1 MPRDPGESL
10 ILNVDDNEAIRRY
23 RTELLTD
30 AGYSVREA
38 CDGADALRLLGVL
51 QPRVVLLDVH
61 MPGLDG
67 FDVCH
72 QIKHNPLTRHIA
84 VLHVTCERT
93 DATDWTRGL
102 ASGADSYLIEPI
114 DPSVLIAVV
123 RALLMR
129 QDADVSA
136 REAEAR
142 TQKALQ
148 EREQKYRDLFDYA
161 TDILYTFDI
170 DGRVTAVNRTGE
182 EIMGVRERDVV
193 GRPFTDCVSP
203 ESQAAI
209 RERFRLE
216 RSGQRTRPAEIEILG
231 QDGTRIPVEL
241 RSRPVMRDGH
251 LVEIQASAHDI
262 RERKSMQSQLSR
274 TQKLEA
280 LGRMAAGIAHD
291 FNNVLTIIYGCT
303 SAALD
308 ALPDDHIARGDV
320 QAIMDATNR
329 ATALSRQLLT
339 FGRQQMVQAS
349 ALELDALV
357 KNSVSLVE
365 HLIGAHVQLHVS
377 LGAGNA
383 QIFAEP
389 SQIEQVILNL
399 ALNGRDAM
407 PQGGDLT
414 ITTALID
421 ASPLDDDGRT
431 GSQSRWV
438 GLTVSDTGHGIDSET
453 MAHIF
458 EPFFTTKPND
468 LGTGLGLATVYGI
481 VTQSGGTIDVSSEPG
496 HGTRF
501 TIHLPVLPVPGPSTG
516 AESRHVRLPG
526 ITLPIA

>member
-23 RTELLTD
+23 RTEVLTD
-30 AGYSVREA
+30 AGYTVREA
-38 CDGADALRLLGVL
+38 HDGADALRLLGVV
-51 QPRVVLLDVH
+51 QPQLVLLDVH

-72 QIKHNPLTRHIA
+72 HIKHNPLTRHIA

-93 DATDWTRGL
+93 GAIDWTRGL
-102 ASGADSYLIEPI
+102 AIGADSYLIEPI
-114 DPSVLIAVV
+114 DPSVLVAVV
-123 RALLMR
+123 HALLAR
-129 QDADVSA
+129 QAIEAVA
-136 REAEAR
+136 REAEAQ

-148 EREQKYRDLFDYA
+148 EREQKYRDLFDNA
-161 TDILYTFDI
+161 TDILYTFDTS
-170 DGRVTAVNRTGE
+170 GRVTAVNRTGE
-182 EIMGVRERDVV
+182 DITGLRERDLV
-193 GRPFTDCVSP
+193 GRPFTDCVAP
-203 ESQAAI
+203 EFHSAV
-209 RERFRLE
+209 RERFRFE

-241 RSRPVMRDGH
+241 RSRPIMRDGH

-262 RERKSMQSQLSR
+262 RERRAMQSQIMR

-280 LGRMAAGIAHD
+280 LGRMAAGVAHD

-308 ALPDDHIARGDV
+308 ALPEDHIARGDV
-320 QAIMDATNR
+320 LAIMNATNR

-339 FGRQQMVQAS
+339 FGRQQKLQAR
-349 ALELDALV
+349 AFELDTLV
-357 KNSVSLVE
+357 KSSVSLVE
-365 HLIGAHVQLHVS
+365 HLIGPNVHLHVT

-383 QIFAEP
+383 QICAEP

-407 PQGGDLT
+407 PKGGDLT
-414 ITTALID
+414 IATALVD
-421 ASPLDDDGRT
+421 APALDDEGQDDGR
-431 GSQSRWV
+431 SRWV
-438 GLTVSDTGHGIDSET
+438 GITVSDTGHGIDSET

-481 VTQSGGTIDVSSEPG
+481 VTQSGGTIDVNSEPG
-496 HGTRF
+496 RGTRF
-501 TIHLPVLPVPGPSTG
+501 TIHLPVASLPASRGG
-516 AESRHVRLPG
+516 AEPAHVRLPG
-526 ITLPIA
+526 ITLPLA